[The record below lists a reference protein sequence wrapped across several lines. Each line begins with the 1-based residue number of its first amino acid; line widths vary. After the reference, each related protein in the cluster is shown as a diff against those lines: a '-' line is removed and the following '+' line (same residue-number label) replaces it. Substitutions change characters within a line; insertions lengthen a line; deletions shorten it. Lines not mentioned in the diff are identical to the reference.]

1 MKKILFFSA
10 AIFALVAADGEGLAQ
25 KIGKIKTKSECK
37 EDKCVRILKEQK
49 AAAEAHRG
57 RKIVLVD
64 LDDKRQLREYE
75 EEGICI
81 NIGDMIFVT
90 GLEDACNG

>member
-1 MKKILFFSA
+1 MKKIFFFSA
-10 AIFALVAADGEGLAQ
+10 AIFALVAADGENLAQ
-25 KIGKIKTKSECK
+25 KIGKIKTECK
-37 EDKCVRILKEQK
+37 EDKCARILKEQK

-64 LDDKRQLREYE
+64 LDDKRQLKEYE